1 MLYKSQRV
9 KVGDVVRITVPKE
22 TFSKQSPNF
31 SKSTYIV
38 DTRDGYSWK
47 LRDSN
52 NHVLRRRFKDYE
64 LQIVNTATLK
74 KTIETPKKDKA
85 LAVHAQAQKLIRG
98 AGLTTKEA
106 FQQAAKGQERQAEAV
121 NGNRKSGRTTREL
134 GKYSKAV
141 EGRKK
146 GVLARQVE

>member
-1 MLYKSQRV
+1 M
-9 KVGDVVRITVPKE
+9 VRITVPKE

-38 DTRDGYSWK
+38 DSRDGYSWK

-52 NHVLRRRFKDYE
+52 NHVRRRFKDYE
-64 LQIVNTATLK
+64 MQIVATATLK
-74 KTIETPKKDKA
+74 KAIETPKKDKA

-106 FQQAAKGQERQAEAV
+106 FQQAAKGQERQAESV
-121 NGNRKSGRTTREL
+121 SGNRKSGRTSREV
-134 GKYSKAV
+134 GKYSKAA

-146 GVLARQVE
+146 GVSVR